1 MTRLLNQL
9 LVPAKVAGFL
19 SVLILLLMACTPTEA
34 ALIQGILQDVDSANG
49 EITIV
54 TREGKT
60 ITLTISSDD
69 IVNADGATSSFDS
82 LVPGVSIEA
91 DVAGGQQV
99 SGKVRILQ
107 AEDEGSS
114 EDDEASE
121 DEGSSEDQ
129 GSSEDE
135 GDGAHDE
142 ASEDEGSSEDEG
154 DGAHDEASEDEGSSE
169 DEGDGAHDE
178 ASEDEGSSEDEGDGA
193 HDEASEDEED
203 SADDVADEDEKGSE
217 DDGS

>member
-114 EDDEASE
+114 ED
-121 DEGSSEDQ
+121 Q
-129 GSSEDE
+129 
-135 GDGAHDE
+135 
-142 ASEDEGSSEDEG
+142 
-154 DGAHDEASEDEGSSE
+154 
-169 DEGDGAHDE
+169 
-178 ASEDEGSSEDEGDGA
+178 GSSEDEGDGA